1 MVTDL
6 RQEIDTLL
14 DQINSH
20 EMRLS
25 HGYAKLGGLLRE
37 AEVSSKWKE
46 WGFDRFTLYLAYVG
60 DKINRQKSQ
69 VYAILSAATD
79 LLPYMSEEKL
89 EEIGITKAH
98 ELRRFIKASG
108 RRPDVL
114 IDDPDMQTPDSNGVQ
129 WVKTLL
135 EYATQEGVT
144 AAQLRLQIN
153 KLLHQEETPQGYW
166 YDLKGCYFTPEEK
179 KTWETAVELGI
190 RYAEA
195 DPLSSDHEQLKAA
208 LLNMA
213 QECIA
218 SWAPVLAEAD

>member
-1 MVTDL
+1 MTDL

-20 EMRLS
+20 ELRLE
-25 HGYAKLGGLLRE
+25 GQRMKLGALLRN
-37 AEVSSKWKE
+37 AEISGKWKD
-46 WGFDRFTLYLAYVG
+46 WGFDRFTLYIAYVG

-98 ELRRFIKASG
+98 ELRRFVKQSG
-108 RRPDVL
+108 RRPDVF
-114 IDDPDMQTPDSNGVQ
+114 IDDPDMPTNESGVQ

-166 YDLKGCYFTPEEK
+166 LDLGGCYLTPEEK
-179 KTWETAVELGI
+179 RLWVRARELGE
-190 RYAEA
+190 RVSEV
-195 DPLSSDHEQLKAA
+195 DPLASEHEKLKASVLA
-208 LLNMA
+208 MA
-213 QECIA
+213 QEAIG
-218 SWAPVLAEAD
+218 SWEPMLAEAA

>member
-1 MVTDL
+1 MTDL

-37 AEVSSKWKE
+37 AEVSGKWKE

-98 ELRRFIKASG
+98 ELRRFVKASG
-108 RRPDVL
+108 RRPDIEMADTDEDWDVGL
-114 IDDPDMQTPDSNGVQ
+114 IP
-129 WVKTLL
+129 LL
-135 EYATQEGVT
+135 EYAARPNVT

-153 KLLHQEETPQGYW
+153 KLLHQEESPQGYW

-218 SWAPVLAEAD
+218 SWAPVLAEAA